1 MARIRTIKPEFWTD
15 EKIIE
20 LSPFA
25 RLLFIGLWNFADD
38 EGRLVYS
45 PVRLKL
51 QILPAD
57 DQNIS
62 ELFGEIR
69 GKKLVEVY
77 TVDNIEY
84 LQINKFSDHQK
95 IDKRNTSKLPPPEN
109 FTQFTPISP
118 ELPRRIKEGIKEGKE
133 KKESFAKKKVPVTEK
148 GTRMSV
154 DHLLPIKWKKWCAAE
169 HPTIDVEKEFLGF
182 RDYWLGVP
190 GQRGVKLD
198 WFATFRNRV
207 RSAAERNKKV
217 EEPSEFDK
225 LVEAEKHHQLGI
237 KLMREME
244 EKRKGEQDDDQP
256 AF

>member
-84 LQINKFSDHQK
+84 LQINKFSNHQK
-95 IDKRNTSKLPPPEN
+95 IDRETPLNYLHQRILLSSRQFPPNYPAGSRKGSRKGKKRKSR
-109 FTQFTPISP
+109 
-118 ELPRRIKEGIKEGKE
+118 LPR
-133 KKESFAKKKVPVTEK
+133 KKFP
-148 GTRMSV
+148 
-154 DHLLPIKWKKWCAAE
+154 
-169 HPTIDVEKEFLGF
+169 
-182 RDYWLGVP
+182 
-190 GQRGVKLD
+190 
-198 WFATFRNRV
+198 
-207 RSAAERNKKV
+207 
-217 EEPSEFDK
+217 
-225 LVEAEKHHQLGI
+225 
-237 KLMREME
+237 
-244 EKRKGEQDDDQP
+244 
-256 AF
+256 